1 MSKQT
6 PLFAAHQRLGGRMV
20 DFSGWSMPVNYGSQ
34 LEEHH
39 AVRGHAGM
47 FDVSHMTII
56 DVSGSDAS
64 AFLRLLMAND
74 VARLSTVGAALYTA
88 MLNQHGG
95 VMDDLIIYL
104 LGENQ
109 YRLVVNCGT
118 REKDL
123 TWLRLHSPG
132 FDVNVNERPELA
144 IIAVQGPEARQRVTE
159 NCLTGEVDKEAAL
172 ALPRFTGRQLEN
184 GWYLARTGYTGEDGF
199 EIILPADQ
207 AEACWNQLIDAGVR
221 PCGLGARDTLR
232 LEAGMNLYGHEM
244 DDATSPLLANMAWT
258 IAWDDDREFIG
269 RQALE
274 EQRGEG
280 LREKLVGLIL
290 EGKGVMREGCIVH
303 IPGSK
308 RTGTVTSGTFSPT
321 LGVSI
326 ALARVPLQTQETAQV
341 EIREKL
347 SDCRVVAPSFVR
359 QGKVVVKSVPSK

>member
-39 AVRGHAGM
+39 AVRGQVGM

-56 DVSGSDAS
+56 DVSGDDAP
-64 AFLRLLMAND
+64 AFLRYLMAND

-95 VMDDLIIYL
+95 VLDDLIIYL
-104 LGENQ
+104 LGENH

-123 TWLRLHSPG
+123 TWLRLHNQEFG
-132 FDVNVNERPELA
+132 VNVNERPELA
-144 IIAVQGPEARQRVTE
+144 IIAVQGPQARQRVTDT
-159 NCLTGEVDKEAAL
+159 CLTGADKETAL
-172 ALPRFTGRQLEN
+172 AQARFSGSPLHN
-184 GWYLARTGYTGEDGF
+184 GWFLARTGYTGEDGF

-207 AEACWNQLIDAGVR
+207 AEACWNQLSEAGVR

-244 DDATSPLLANMAWT
+244 DDVTSPLLANMAWT
-258 IAWDDDREFIG
+258 IAWDDDRDFIG
-269 RQALE
+269 RKALE
-274 EQRGEG
+274 EQQRQG
-280 LREKLVGLIL
+280 LREKLVGVIL
-290 EGKGVMREGCIVH
+290 EGKGVMREGYLVH
-303 IPGSK
+303 VPGTR
-308 RTGTVTSGTFSPT
+308 RTGIITSGTFSPT

-326 ALARVPLQTQETAQV
+326 ALARVPVLAKDAAHV
-341 EIREKL
+341 EIRGKL
-347 SDCRVVAPSFVR
+347 TDCRIVAPCFVR
-359 QGKVVVKSVPSK
+359 HGKVVVKPLPSK